1 MIENCILFACFLIC
15 FIHYSSFVF
24 RRSLDL
30 IDLLMHL
37 ADRGLVSQVQD
48 VLEFPIQHC
57 PDILIVALLQINQPM
72 TLFRQELLSS
82 LIPIFLSNHVN
93 STVILHQVWHTQ
105 VSI

>member
-1 MIENCILFACFLIC
+1 
-15 FIHYSSFVF
+15 
-24 RRSLDL
+24 
-30 IDLLMHL
+30 MHL

-48 VLEFPIQHC
+48 ILKIPIQHC

-82 LIPIFLSNHVN
+82 LIPIFLANHAN

-105 VSI
+105 VQIRRIRLLFEKKYSFNVIYVIRRI